1 MDKYVYP
8 NTNVLINK
16 FNIKNAEELEKKE
29 RNITVLKALLLNTK
43 EIKHTFDL
51 NHLKEIHKFLFEDIY
66 NWAGKAREVD
76 ISKGTTLFCKAIN
89 IESFSEEIF
98 LKLKKENYLK
108 DLDKDKTVEKL
119 AELFLDLNALHPF
132 REGNGRTQREF
143 IRELAEDRGLLLD
156 LTKIEPGKM
165 IELSIKDD
173 PLELKKVFL
182 EIMKEKEKKFEFID
196 DKSNNLWKNELEK
209 NKSNGLER

>member
-1 MDKYVYP
+1 M
-8 NTNVLINK
+8 
-16 FNIKNAEELEKKE
+16 
-29 RNITVLKALLLNTK
+29 
-43 EIKHTFDL
+43 
-51 NHLKEIHKFLFEDIY
+51 
-66 NWAGKAREVD
+66 
-76 ISKGTTLFCKAIN
+76 
-89 IESFSEEIF
+89 
-98 LKLKKENYLK
+98 
-108 DLDKDKTVEKL
+108 
-119 AELFLDLNALHPF
+119 NALHPF

-156 LTKIEPGKM
+156 LTKIEPEKM

>member
-1 MDKYVYP
+1 M
-8 NTNVLINK
+8 
-16 FNIKNAEELEKKE
+16 
-29 RNITVLKALLLNTK
+29 
-43 EIKHTFDL
+43 
-51 NHLKEIHKFLFEDIY
+51 
-66 NWAGKAREVD
+66 
-76 ISKGTTLFCKAIN
+76 
-89 IESFSEEIF
+89 
-98 LKLKKENYLK
+98 
-108 DLDKDKTVEKL
+108 
-119 AELFLDLNALHPF
+119 NALHPF

>member
-1 MDKYVYP
+1 M
-8 NTNVLINK
+8 
-16 FNIKNAEELEKKE
+16 
-29 RNITVLKALLLNTK
+29 
-43 EIKHTFDL
+43 
-51 NHLKEIHKFLFEDIY
+51 
-66 NWAGKAREVD
+66 
-76 ISKGTTLFCKAIN
+76 
-89 IESFSEEIF
+89 
-98 LKLKKENYLK
+98 
-108 DLDKDKTVEKL
+108 
-119 AELFLDLNALHPF
+119 NALHPF

-209 NKSNGLER
+209 NKAMSQQTVDF